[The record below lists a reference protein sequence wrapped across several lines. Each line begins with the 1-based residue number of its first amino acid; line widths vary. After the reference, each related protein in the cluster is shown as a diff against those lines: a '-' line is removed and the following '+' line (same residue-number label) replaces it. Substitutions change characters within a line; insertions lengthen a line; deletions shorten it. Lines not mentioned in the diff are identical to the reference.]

1 MGHSHSR
8 IQSGHKPPIFSQL
21 GRASSD
27 QINLQIPTRTSSIC
41 QYQDPPAQQC
51 TETQNTESMPPLPGY
66 TSKTKRRRF
75 WKPTVLISLQ
85 DRSFEDSIMYK
96 HLRQTLERHATLK
109 YAERCR
115 NLHQISGLVEA
126 TACSHRGRRWNHRPQ
141 GRRPRMC
148 TICKCRRSCCLRCQL
163 CKLICLQTRTVE
175 PFSLTFI
182 AHGS

>member
-21 GRASSD
+21 GRASSE

-109 YAERCR
+109 YADD
-115 NLHQISGLVEA
+115 VETCIRSLDSWKPPHA
-126 TACSHRGRRWNHRPQ
+126 AIVVDAGIIDHRDVGRACALYANAGGRVVCAVN
-141 GRRPRMC
+141 
-148 TICKCRRSCCLRCQL
+148 
-163 CKLICLQTRTVE
+163 
-175 PFSLTFI
+175 F
-182 AHGS
+182 AN